1 MGIIERMAQL
11 FGGGDA
17 RLVWALVGAL
27 LTVSV
32 AAFLTRGRGGRF
44 RGLPGWVGLWWFMAA
59 VLVLLS
65 NSRRWISFPLL
76 AFMMFASLRAYFS
89 VAPVRPRDRYAIL
102 VSYLSIPL
110 ILWTALTGAVNL
122 FLAVV
127 PVVLFL
133 VVPVFLVYGTTE
145 RGLLGSMGR
154 MLIGVIFF
162 VFCIA
167 HLALLAGPAHGGLL
181 ELFGVLVL
189 ASELPQR
196 LAGRPHPGTPWARP
210 LAGIVAGMVL
220 ATGLGSALSPLAGL
234 GAVAGGQA
242 GLLVSVAVTLG
253 ALVSEAVATDLELTT
268 SAAVIGRGA
277 TMTRMVPA
285 AYAAP
290 VFFHYVTYFAP

>member
-1 MGIIERMAQL
+1 MGGMSDL
-11 FGGGDA
+11 FGGEA
-17 RLVWALVGAL
+17 RLVLALAAALVA
-27 LTVSV
+27 VSL
-32 AAFLTRGRGGRF
+32 AAFATRRRGGRF
-44 RGLPGWVGLWWFMAA
+44 RGLPGWVGLWWTMAA

-65 NSRRWISFPLL
+65 RSDRRIAFPLL
-76 AFMMFASLRAYFS
+76 AFMMFAALRAYFS

-110 ILWTALTGAVNL
+110 ILWPAYTGATTL

-162 VFCIA
+162 VFCIG
-167 HLALLAGPAHGGLL
+167 HLALFAGPEHHGLL

-196 LAGRPHPGTPWARP
+196 LAGRPHPKTPWARP
-210 LAGIVAGMVL
+210 LAGIFVGMAFATVL
-220 ATGLGSALSPLAGL
+220 GYALAPMAGL
-234 GAVAGGQA
+234 AADHGARVGW
-242 GLLVSVAVTLG
+242 LVSVAATLG
-253 ALVSEAVATDLELTT
+253 ALVSEAVATDLGLTV

-285 AYAAP
+285 VYAAP
-290 VFFHYVTYFAP
+290 VFFHYITYFSL

>member
-1 MGIIERMAQL
+1 MAQL
-11 FGGGDA
+11 FGGDA
-17 RLVWALVGAL
+17 RLIWALAGAL
-27 LTVSV
+27 AVVSLV
-32 AAFLTRGRGGRF
+32 AFVTRRRGGRF
-44 RGLPGWVGLWWFMAA
+44 RALPGWAGLWWVMAT

-65 NSRRWISFPLL
+65 RSNRWIAFPLL

-102 VSYLSIPL
+102 VSYLAIPL
-110 ILWTALTGAVNL
+110 ILWPAFIGAAKL
-122 FLAVV
+122 FQAVV

-133 VVPVFLVYGTTE
+133 IVPVFLVYGTTE

-154 MLIGVIFF
+154 MLLGVIFF
-162 VFCIA
+162 VFCIG
-167 HLALLAGPAHGGLL
+167 HLALFAGPAHQGLL

-196 LAGRPHPGTPWARP
+196 LAARPHPGTPWFRP
-210 LAGIVAGMVL
+210 LAGIFAAMFL
-220 ATGLGSALSPLAGL
+220 ATGLGYVLAPLAGM
-234 GAVAGGQA
+234 AHSDGGRA

-253 ALVSEAVATDLELTT
+253 ALVSEAVATDLNMTS

-285 AYAAP
+285 VYAAP
-290 VFFHYVTYFAP
+290 VFFHYVVNFAP

>member
-1 MGIIERMAQL
+1 
-11 FGGGDA
+11 
-17 RLVWALVGAL
+17 
-27 LTVSV
+27 
-32 AAFLTRGRGGRF
+32 
-44 RGLPGWVGLWWFMAA
+44 
-59 VLVLLS
+59 VLLS
-65 NSRRWISFPLL
+65 RSNRWIAFPLL

-102 VSYLSIPL
+102 VSYVAIPL
-110 ILWTALTGAVNL
+110 ILWPAFIGALNL
-122 FLAVV
+122 FQAVV

-133 VVPVFLVYGTTE
+133 IVPVFLVFGTTE

-154 MLIGVIFF
+154 MLLGVIFF

-167 HLALLAGPAHGGLL
+167 HLALLAGPAHHGLL

-196 LAGRPHPGTPWARP
+196 LAGRPHPGTPWFRP
-210 LAGIVAGMVL
+210 LAGIFAGMFL
-220 ATGLGSALSPLAGL
+220 ATGLGYLLAP
-234 GAVAGGQA
+234 VAGMLDNDGARA

-253 ALVSEAVATDLELTT
+253 ALVSEAVATDLELTS

-285 AYAAP
+285 VYAAP
-290 VFFHYVTYFAP
+290 VFFHYVANFAP

>member
-1 MGIIERMAQL
+1 MAEL
-11 FGGGDA
+11 FGGDA
-17 RLVWALVGAL
+17 RLVWALAGAL
-27 LTVSV
+27 AVVSIV
-32 AAFLTRGRGGRF
+32 AFLTRRRGGRF
-44 RGLPGWVGLWWFMAA
+44 RALPGWAGLWWVMAT

-65 NSRRWISFPLL
+65 RSNRWIAFPLL

-110 ILWTALTGAVNL
+110 ILWPAFIGAVNL
-122 FLAVV
+122 FQAVV

-133 VVPVFLVYGTTE
+133 IVPVFLVYGTTE

-154 MLIGVIFF
+154 MLLGVIFF

-167 HLALLAGPAHGGLL
+167 HLALFAGTSHHGLL
-181 ELFGVLVL
+181 ELFGLLVL

-196 LAGRPHPGTPWARP
+196 LAGRLHPGAPWVRP
-210 LAGIVAGMVL
+210 LAGILVGMVL
-220 ATGLGSALSPLAGL
+220 ATGFGYLLATW
-234 GAVAGGQA
+234 AGMPHIDGWRS

-253 ALVSEAVATDLELTT
+253 ALVSDAVATDLELTS

-285 AYAAP
+285 VYAAP
-290 VFFHYVTYFAP
+290 VFFHYVTNFAS

>member
-1 MGIIERMAQL
+1 MAQL
-11 FGGGDA
+11 FGGDA
-17 RLVWALVGAL
+17 RLVWALAGAL
-27 LTVSV
+27 AVISV
-32 AAFLTRGRGGRF
+32 VAFLTRRRGGRF
-44 RGLPGWVGLWWFMAA
+44 RALPGWVGLWWVMAT

-65 NSRRWISFPLL
+65 RSNRWISFPLL

-102 VSYLSIPL
+102 VSYVAIPL
-110 ILWTALTGAVNL
+110 ILWPAFIGAVNL
-122 FLAVV
+122 FQAVV

-133 VVPVFLVYGTTE
+133 IVPVFLVFGTSE

-154 MLIGVIFF
+154 MLLGVIFF

-167 HLALLAGPAHGGLL
+167 HLALFAGSSHHGLL

-196 LAGRPHPGTPWARP
+196 LAGRPHPGTPWFRP
-210 LAGIVAGMVL
+210 LAGIFAGMFL
-220 ATGLGSALSPLAGL
+220 ATGLGYMLSPLAGL
-234 GAVAGGQA
+234 LESDGARA

-253 ALVSEAVATDLELTT
+253 ALVSEAVATDLELTS

-285 AYAAP
+285 VYAAP
-290 VFFHYVTYFAP
+290 VFFHYVTNFAP

>member
-1 MGIIERMAQL
+1 MAQL
-11 FGGGDA
+11 FGGDV
-17 RLVWALVGAL
+17 RLIWALAGAL
-27 LTVSV
+27 AVVSL
-32 AAFLTRGRGGRF
+32 AAFATRRRGGRF
-44 RGLPGWVGLWWFMAA
+44 RALPGWAGLWWLMAT

-65 NSRRWISFPLL
+65 RSNRWIAFPLL
-76 AFMMFASLRAYFS
+76 AFMMFGSLRAYFS

-102 VSYLSIPL
+102 VSYLAIPL
-110 ILWTALTGAVNL
+110 ILWPAFIGAAKL
-122 FLAVV
+122 FQAVV

-154 MLIGVIFF
+154 MLLGVIFF
-162 VFCIA
+162 VFCIG
-167 HLALLAGPAHGGLL
+167 HLALFAGPSHRGLL

-196 LAGRPHPGTPWARP
+196 LAGRPQPGTPWFRP
-210 LAGIVAGMVL
+210 LAGIFAGMIL
-220 ATGLGSALSPLAGL
+220 ATGLGHLLAPLAGL
-234 GAVAGGQA
+234 SDYDGVRV

-253 ALVSEAVATDLELTT
+253 ALVAEAVATDLKMTS

-285 AYAAP
+285 VYAAP
-290 VFFHYVTYFAP
+290 VFFHYLANFAP

>member
-1 MGIIERMAQL
+1 MGRMAEL
-11 FGGGDA
+11 FGGDA
-17 RLVWALVGAL
+17 RLVWALAGAL
-27 LTVSV
+27 AVVSV
-32 AAFLTRGRGGRF
+32 VAFSTRRRGGRF
-44 RGLPGWVGLWWFMAA
+44 RGLPGWVGLWWLMAT

-65 NSRRWISFPLL
+65 RFDRRVSFPLL

-102 VSYLSIPL
+102 VSYLAIPL
-110 ILWTALTGAVNL
+110 ILWPAFIGAVNL
-122 FLAVV
+122 FQAVV

-133 VVPVFLVYGTTE
+133 IVPVFLVYGTTE

-167 HLALLAGPAHGGLL
+167 HLALFAGLSHHGLL

-196 LAGRPHPGTPWARP
+196 LAGRPHPGRPWFRP
-210 LAGIVAGMVL
+210 LAGIFAGMFL
-220 ATGLGSALSPLAGL
+220 ATGFGYLLAPLAEL
-234 GAVAGGQA
+234 TVNDGGRA

-253 ALVSEAVATDLELTT
+253 ALVSEAVATDLKLTS

-285 AYAAP
+285 VYAAP
-290 VFFHYVTYFAP
+290 VFFHYVTNFAP

>member
-1 MGIIERMAQL
+1 MGPMAQL
-11 FGGGDA
+11 FGGDV
-17 RLVWALVGAL
+17 RLVWALGGAL
-27 LTVSV
+27 LVVSL
-32 AAFLTRGRGGRF
+32 AAFLTRRRGGRF
-44 RGLPGWVGLWWFMAA
+44 RGLQGWVGLWWVMAA

-65 NSRRWISFPLL
+65 RADRRISFPLL

-102 VSYLSIPL
+102 FSYLSIPL
-110 ILWTALTGAVNL
+110 ILWPAFSGATTL

-167 HLALLAGPAHGGLL
+167 HLALLAGPSHGGFL

-196 LAGRPHPGTPWARP
+196 LAGRLHPGTPWRRP
-210 LAGIVAGMVL
+210 LAGIFLGMIL
-220 ATGLGSALSPLAGL
+220 ATGLGYLLSPLAGL
-234 GAVAGGQA
+234 APDHGSGV

-253 ALVSEAVATDLELTT
+253 ALVSEAVATDLELT
-268 SAAVIGRGA
+268 SSQAVIGRGA

-285 AYAAP
+285 VYAAP
-290 VFFHYVTYFAP
+290 VFFHYVTYFSP

>member
-1 MGIIERMAQL
+1 MAQL
-11 FGGGDA
+11 FGGDV
-17 RLVWALVGAL
+17 RLAWALAGVL
-27 LTVSV
+27 VLVSLV
-32 AAFLTRGRGGRF
+32 AFLTRRRGGRF
-44 RGLPGWVGLWWFMAA
+44 RGLPGWVGLWWFIAA

-65 NSRRWISFPLL
+65 RSDRRIAFPLL

-110 ILWTALTGAVNL
+110 ILWPAFTAATTL

-127 PVVLFL
+127 PVLLFL

-167 HLALLAGPAHGGLL
+167 HLALFAGPAHRGLL

-196 LAGRPHPGTPWARP
+196 LAGRLHPGTPWARP
-210 LAGIVAGMVL
+210 LAGVLVGMTL
-220 ATGLGSALSPLAGL
+220 ATVLGYVLSPLAGL
-234 GAVAGGQA
+234 ASDHGG
-242 GLLVSVAVTLG
+242 GVGWLVSLAVTLG
-253 ALVSEAVATDLELTT
+253 AQVSEAVATDLELTS

-285 AYAAP
+285 VYAAP
-290 VFFHYVTYFAP
+290 VFFHYITYFSS